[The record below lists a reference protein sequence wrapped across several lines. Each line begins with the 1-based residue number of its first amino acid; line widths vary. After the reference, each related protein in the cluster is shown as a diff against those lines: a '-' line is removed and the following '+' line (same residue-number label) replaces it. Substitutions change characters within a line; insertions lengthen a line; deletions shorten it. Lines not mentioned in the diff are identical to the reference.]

1 MPVKI
6 RYSEGCGALLRTDFA
21 GISGLHL
28 CRGVLLSI
36 SVAVLTHNEIQEF
49 KWLMRALE
57 AGRDVI
63 DEIVIVDDFSDPEF
77 VNLVLSYQA
86 RWPIRFFQ
94 RRLERNFSAQRNY
107 AKAQCRGRLI
117 LFPDADE
124 VPSKTILLG
133 LPKLLLWM
141 ENNEVDLC
149 YLPRLNLSVEEETD
163 DPVKAL
169 ATGNA
174 GAPCIEDQPR
184 IIRNLPAIRWILRVN
199 EGIYGARRYYKF
211 PHDQEFFLLHA
222 KTNSRVKISNKFYS
236 TIKFK
241 RLERHLESIAKRT
254 IRWRRPRLV
263 SLEPPL

>member
-1 MPVKI
+1 
-6 RYSEGCGALLRTDFA
+6 
-21 GISGLHL
+21 
-28 CRGVLLSI
+28 
-36 SVAVLTHNEIQEF
+36 
-49 KWLMRALE
+49 MRALE

-94 RRLERNFSAQRNY
+94 RRLEKNFSAQRNY

-124 VPSKTILLG
+124 MPSKTILLG

-141 ENNEVDLC
+141 ENNEVDIC
-149 YLPRLNLSVEEETD
+149 YLPRQNMAVKEGTD
-163 DPVKAL
+163 DPSVAL

-174 GAPCIEDQPR
+174 RVLSLEDQPR
-184 IIRNLPAIRWILRVN
+184 IIRNLPAIHWILRVN
-199 EGIYGARRYYKF
+199 EGIYGAKRYYKF
-211 PHDQEFFLLHA
+211 PHRQEFILLHA
-222 KTNSRVKISNKFYS
+222 KTSSRIQISNKLYD

-263 SLEPPL
+263 SLEPPPL